1 MTRDPIPGIRNPQHE
16 IQPIQDFLKV
26 MLYETRRFLAQH
38 SVEHCC
44 DIVSVVVQFY
54 PWFKFYFL
62 LFLGMVMNVDEFE
75 TKENNI

>member
-26 MLYETRRFLAQH
+26 MLFLAQH

-44 DIVSVVVQFY
+44 DIVSVVAQFY

-62 LFLGMVMNVDEFE
+62 LFLGMVMNDDEFQ